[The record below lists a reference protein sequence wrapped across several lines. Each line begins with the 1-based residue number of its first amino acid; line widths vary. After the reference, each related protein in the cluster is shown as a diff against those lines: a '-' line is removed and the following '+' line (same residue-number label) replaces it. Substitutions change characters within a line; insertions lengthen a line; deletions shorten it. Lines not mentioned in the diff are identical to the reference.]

1 MKPGTAHIAQLY
13 RAKTYGQPSTSLMI
27 RVVKE
32 IAEAIFL
39 AVLIFTVIQG
49 VMRNYKV
56 EGASMRPT
64 LEGGQYLLLN
74 KLVYFKLDMQRF
86 SKIIPFWEQETPS
99 DQFLGHPPERGDI
112 IVFRFPGSGPPRD
125 FVKRVIGLPG
135 EEVELRNGLTYVDG
149 ARLEEP
155 YLNSQD
161 RSTMS
166 PARMGE
172 AQYFVMGD
180 NRRNSDDSRAWG
192 AVPEANILGKVSMVY
207 WPFSQI
213 QLLDT
218 VGSLPRGSLP

>member
-1 MKPGTAHIAQLY
+1 
-13 RAKTYGQPSTSLMI
+13 MI

-155 YLNSQD
+155 YLNSRD

-207 WPFSQI
+207 WPFSRI